1 MSKEEMARIIGDNI
15 LKLLSYRNMKQ
26 VDLAKVLGVSESAV
40 GKWTLG
46 KNFPNMGTIEKIA
59 DYFGVNKSDLLNRES
74 PNTDI
79 SHNIITRQSLK
90 DNDRILLSHLGE
102 LSDEEQ
108 DFFRKQIERA
118 AKERRESYDD

>member
-1 MSKEEMARIIGDNI
+1 MSKEELARIIGDNI
-15 LKLLSYRNMKQ
+15 LDLLSCRNMKQ
-26 VDLAKVLGVSESAV
+26 VELAKILGVSESAV

-59 DYFGVNKSDLLNRES
+59 DYFGVNKSDLLSRKS
-74 PNTDI
+74 SDADTPHNT
-79 SHNIITRQSLK
+79 ITRQSLK

-108 DFFRKQIERA
+108 EFFRKQIERA
-118 AKERRESYDD
+118 AKERREQDSY